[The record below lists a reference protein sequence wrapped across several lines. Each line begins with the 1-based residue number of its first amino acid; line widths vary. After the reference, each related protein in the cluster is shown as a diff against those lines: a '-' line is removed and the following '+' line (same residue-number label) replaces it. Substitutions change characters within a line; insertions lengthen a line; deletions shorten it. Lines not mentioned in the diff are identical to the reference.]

1 MSSLHA
7 DFDACGGKHPRQ
19 MTALE
24 TETIDSHKNFY
35 NQVERES
42 MSSM

>member
-1 MSSLHA
+1 MWWKASKA
-7 DFDACGGKHPRQ
+7 

-35 NQVERES
+35 KQVERES